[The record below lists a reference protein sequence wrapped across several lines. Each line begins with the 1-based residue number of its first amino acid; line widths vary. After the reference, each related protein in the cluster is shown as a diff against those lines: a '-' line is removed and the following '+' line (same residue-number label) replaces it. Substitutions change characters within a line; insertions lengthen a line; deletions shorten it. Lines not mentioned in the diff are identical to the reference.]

1 MLDVTFTTLG
11 LKETDRLATVAGVT
25 IVALGVAATIGEALA
40 GWLEWILDMRSN
52 RRQAAWMSGVLI
64 LNCIVAAVPVL
75 LVLRVLGIR
84 FFESDEAGSP

>member
-1 MLDVTFTTLG
+1 
-11 LKETDRLATVAGVT
+11 
-25 IVALGVAATIGEALA
+25 
-40 GWLEWILDMRSN
+40 
-52 RRQAAWMSGVLI
+52 MSGVLI